1 MDDVILFYTDKFDA
15 EKEIKN
21 CYNAPLSLEDAKPDT
36 FLETT
41 FTISNNNEIQH
52 WLKNENQ
59 PGQAA
64 NGPSGDMHI
73 FTAIWRSTRK
83 GQY

>member
-21 CYNAPLSLEDAKPDT
+21 CYNAPLSLEDAKPDI

-52 WLKNENQ
+52 WLKMKTNRDKPQ
-59 PGQAA
+59 R
-64 NGPSGDMHI
+64 SGNMHI
-73 FTAIWRSTRK
+73 FTAIWHSTKK